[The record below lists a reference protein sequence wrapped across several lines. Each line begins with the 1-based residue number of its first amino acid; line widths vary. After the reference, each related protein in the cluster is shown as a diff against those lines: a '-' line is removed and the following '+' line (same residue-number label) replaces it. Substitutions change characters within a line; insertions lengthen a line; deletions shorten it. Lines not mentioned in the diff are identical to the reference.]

1 MIYQHQL
8 STLVLDHLHDI
19 YMCLRCAFEP
29 VYQSLLVSCLSMPMS
44 CLPASLSRLCYG
56 MCYSCGCRVVEALVL
71 WVVVLLVLLYLLR
84 VVCVVV

>member
-19 YMCLRCAFEP
+19 YMCLRRAFEP
-29 VYQSLLVSCLSMPMS
+29 VYQSLLASCLLMSMS
-44 CLPASLSRLCYG
+44 CLPVDLSRLCYG

-71 WVVVLLVLLYLLR
+71 RVVVLLVLLYLLC
-84 VVCVVV
+84 VVCVVI